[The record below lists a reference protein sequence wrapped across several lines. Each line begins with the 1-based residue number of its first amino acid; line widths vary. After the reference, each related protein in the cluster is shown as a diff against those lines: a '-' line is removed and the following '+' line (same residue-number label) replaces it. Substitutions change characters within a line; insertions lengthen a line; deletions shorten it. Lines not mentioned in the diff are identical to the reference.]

1 VTRRIDLEAMEW
13 GPSERYVQPT
23 SDEDLA
29 LAARVD
35 TRRFETLYERYA
47 DRLYRY
53 ALSRT
58 GSPEAAADI
67 VSQTMIAALEG
78 LERFDPDRG
87 SFAAWLF
94 TIAGRRIADR
104 SRAHRRLQRYLAT
117 RWRPVEP
124 EEDPLDRIDR
134 DADRADIRAAV
145 QRLSDTHREV
155 VLLRHVAEL
164 PIAEIA
170 ATLNISEGAVKMR
183 LNRALKQLANDL
195 GGDDD
200 DEPQ

>member
-1 VTRRIDLEAMEW
+1 MDW
-13 GPSERYVQPT
+13 GPAERFVQPV

-29 LAARVD
+29 LAAGVD
-35 TRRFETLYERYA
+35 TRHFETLYERYA

-53 ALSRT
+53 AASRT

-78 LERFDPDRG
+78 LERFDPARG

-104 SRAHRRLQRYLAT
+104 RRAHRRFRRYLTA
-117 RWRPVEP
+117 RRQPDEAD
-124 EEDPLDRIDR
+124 ENEGNPLDRIDR
-134 DADRADIRAAV
+134 DANRAEIRAAV
-145 QRLSDTHREV
+145 GRLSDIHREV

-170 ATLNISEGAVKMR
+170 TALNISEGAVKMR
-183 LNRALKQLANDL
+183 LNRALKHLANDL

-200 DEPQ
+200 D

>member
-1 VTRRIDLEAMEW
+1 MTRRIDLEAMEW